1 MDTDKREERLAYNRE
16 YNKANRDRLNAYRR
30 EHYAKNKHLYRNQMY
45 KMRYGITID
54 DYNRMLE
61 EQNNVCAICKKNT
74 KKKELA
80 VDHNHTTG
88 EVRGLLCSQCN
99 VMIGQIETEDYI
111 IYNAMKYLRGKWDK

>member
-1 MDTDKREERLAYNRE
+1 MTTDRQETKLAYNRA

-45 KMRYGITID
+45 KMRYGITIE

-61 EQNNVCAICKKNT
+61 EQDNVCAICKKDDGNRQ
-74 KKKELA
+74 LA

-88 EVRGLLCSQCN
+88 LVRGLLCMKCN
-99 VMIGQIETEDYI
+99 IMLGQIESSPIVLD
-111 IYNAMKYLRGKWDK
+111 NAFRYQGKWDK